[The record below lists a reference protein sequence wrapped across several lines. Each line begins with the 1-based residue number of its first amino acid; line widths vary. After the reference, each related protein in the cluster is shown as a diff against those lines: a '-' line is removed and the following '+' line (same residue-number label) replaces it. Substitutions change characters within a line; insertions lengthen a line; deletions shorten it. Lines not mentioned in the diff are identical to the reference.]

1 MTSEEAAYIA
11 GLFDGEGTI
20 TYKKYFERKKKGN
33 KVNRYNCWRISMEIA
48 MTDESVLIWLT
59 DVLGCGTLNKKPR
72 KNGHK
77 MQYRW
82 RCVFRDA
89 FHVCCVIW
97 PFAHVKLDNLHQVHT
112 SLISCALLSLSRP
125 QNPRS
130 ALLRPRL
137 PVISTPPAIRASLR
151 FV

>member
-1 MTSEEAAYIA
+1 MTEAEAAYIA

-20 TYKKYFERKKKGN
+20 TYKKYKEKKTKGT
-33 KVNRYNCWRISMEIA
+33 YDCWRISMEIA
-48 MTDESVLIWLT
+48 MTDKSVLVWLT

-89 FHVCCVIW
+89 FHVCCILF
-97 PFAHVKLDNLHQVHT
+97 PFAHVKLGKIQQVIEHYSTIQKKDNVVNLDHYRMWITERNQ
-112 SLISCALLSLSRP
+112 
-125 QNPRS
+125 
-130 ALLRPRL
+130 
-137 PVISTPPAIRASLR
+137 
-151 FV
+151 

>member
-1 MTSEEAAYIA
+1 MTETEAAYIA

-20 TYKKYFERKKKGN
+20 TYKKYPERKKKGD
-33 KVNRYNCWRISMEIA
+33 KVNTYNCWRISMEIA

-97 PFAHVKLDNLHQVHT
+97 PFAHVKLDKIQQVIGHYSTMQKKDNIYNLDHYR
-112 SLISCALLSLSRP
+112 SL
-125 QNPRS
+125 
-130 ALLRPRL
+130 
-137 PVISTPPAIRASLR
+137 TK
-151 FV
+151 

>member
-1 MTSEEAAYIA
+1 MTEVEAAYIA

-20 TYKKYFERKKKGN
+20 TYKKYPERKKKGN
-33 KVNRYNCWRISMEIA
+33 KVKRYNCWRISMEIA

-97 PFAHVKLDNLHQVHT
+97 PFAHVKLDKIQQVIGHYSTMKKKDNIYNLDHYR
-112 SLISCALLSLSRP
+112 SL
-125 QNPRS
+125 
-130 ALLRPRL
+130 
-137 PVISTPPAIRASLR
+137 TK
-151 FV
+151 

>member
-1 MTSEEAAYIA
+1 MTEAEAAYIA

-20 TYKKYFERKKKGN
+20 TYKKYKEKKPNGT
-33 KVNRYNCWRISMEIA
+33 YDCWRISMEIA
-48 MTDESVLIWLT
+48 MTDRSVLVWLT

-89 FHVCCVIW
+89 FHVCCVLF
-97 PFAHVKLDNLHQVHT
+97 PFAHVKLAKIQQVIEHYSTIQKKDNVVNFEHYKMWISEKHQ
-112 SLISCALLSLSRP
+112 
-125 QNPRS
+125 
-130 ALLRPRL
+130 
-137 PVISTPPAIRASLR
+137 
-151 FV
+151 

>member
-59 DVLGCGTLNKKPR
+59 EVLGCGTLNKKPR

-97 PFAHVKLDNLHQVHT
+97 PFAHVKLDKITKVIKHYSTIEKRNNIYNLDHYR
-112 SLISCALLSLSRP
+112 SLIK
-125 QNPRS
+125 
-130 ALLRPRL
+130 
-137 PVISTPPAIRASLR
+137 
-151 FV
+151 

>member
-1 MTSEEAAYIA
+1 MTEVEAAYIA

-33 KVNRYNCWRISMEIA
+33 VVNKYNCWRISMEIA
-48 MTDESVLIWLT
+48 MTDQSVLIWLT
-59 DVLGCGTLNKKPR
+59 EVLGCGTLNKKPR

-89 FHVCCVIW
+89 FHVCCVLF
-97 PFAHVKLDNLHQVHT
+97 PYAHVKLDKITQVIEHYST
-112 SLISCALLSLSRP
+112 IQKRNNVVDLQHYRSLIK
-125 QNPRS
+125 
-130 ALLRPRL
+130 
-137 PVISTPPAIRASLR
+137 
-151 FV
+151 

>member
-1 MTSEEAAYIA
+1 MTEAEAAYIA

-20 TYKKYFERKKKGN
+20 TYKKYKEKKKNGT
-33 KVNRYNCWRISMEIA
+33 YDCWRISMEIA
-48 MTDESVLIWLT
+48 MTDKSVLVWLT

-89 FHVCCVIW
+89 FHVCCILF
-97 PFAHVKLDNLHQVHT
+97 PFAHVKLGKIQQVIEHYSSIQKKDNVVDLAHYRMWITERKQ
-112 SLISCALLSLSRP
+112 
-125 QNPRS
+125 
-130 ALLRPRL
+130 
-137 PVISTPPAIRASLR
+137 
-151 FV
+151 

>member
-1 MTSEEAAYIA
+1 MTEAEAAYIA

-20 TYKKYFERKKKGN
+20 TYKKYKEKKTKGT
-33 KVNRYNCWRISMEIA
+33 YDCWRISMEIA
-48 MTDESVLIWLT
+48 MTDKSVLVWLT

-89 FHVCCVIW
+89 FHVCCILF
-97 PFAHVKLDNLHQVHT
+97 PFAHVKLGKIQQVIEHYSTIQKKDNVVNLDHYRMW
-112 SLISCALLSLSRP
+112 ISDK
-125 QNPRS
+125 
-130 ALLRPRL
+130 
-137 PVISTPPAIRASLR
+137 
-151 FV
+151 

>member
-1 MTSEEAAYIA
+1 MTEAEAAYIA

-20 TYKKYFERKKKGN
+20 TYKKYKEKKKNGT
-33 KVNRYNCWRISMEIA
+33 YDCWRISMEIA
-48 MTDESVLIWLT
+48 MTDRSVLVWLT
-59 DVLGCGTLNKKPR
+59 EVLGCGTLNKKPR

-97 PFAHVKLDNLHQVHT
+97 PFAHVKLSKIQQVIEHYSSIQKKDNVVDLAHYRMWITERKQ
-112 SLISCALLSLSRP
+112 
-125 QNPRS
+125 
-130 ALLRPRL
+130 
-137 PVISTPPAIRASLR
+137 
-151 FV
+151 

>member
-1 MTSEEAAYIA
+1 MTEVEAAYIA

-20 TYKKYFERKKKGN
+20 TYKKYPERKKKGN
-33 KVNRYNCWRISMEIA
+33 KVNTYNCWRISMEIA

-59 DVLGCGTLNKKPR
+59 EVLGCGTLNKKPR

-89 FHVCCVIW
+89 FHVCCVLF
-97 PFAHVKLDNLHQVHT
+97 PYAHVKLDKITQVIEHYST
-112 SLISCALLSLSRP
+112 IQKRNNVVDLDHYRSLSK
-125 QNPRS
+125 
-130 ALLRPRL
+130 
-137 PVISTPPAIRASLR
+137 
-151 FV
+151 